1 MGDFIVKKNKTEKT
15 SVISVRIDN
24 ALLKKFD
31 NLALKANISRNELI
45 IMSMEYSLQNLKF
58 IDDEDKND

>member
-31 NLALKANISRNELI
+31 DLALKANISRNELI

-58 IDDEDKND
+58 IDNEE